1 MPLVSK
7 VKSLQKSGAIPRG
20 LKNHAAKTAWFFYP
34 CGSLILSRRFFLTS
48 FVFLVLCSRLWSQ
61 SRLEYALTL
70 QNPNANLLQV
80 ELTIPASGK
89 FVDFALPAWAPG
101 SYAITNY
108 AKYVQEFSAHD
119 ASGKILSA
127 EKIDK
132 QTWRVSGFAAPQRIT
147 IAYRVHAARLSDT
160 QSEFNAEHAH
170 VFGPQIFMYPVN
182 LKAAAI
188 RLVIHR
194 PPRWRIATGLAAQND
209 SIFTAPNYDVFI
221 DAPFEIGEFMEESFE
236 AAGAKFRLV
245 VHGEREQ
252 ERIYQFSRKL
262 QKIVAEEIGM
272 MGGLPTS
279 GSTVR
284 EYIFCWH
291 VDAAADYYGLEHLNS
306 TCIGMPHRLGDQTLI
321 GSEMREY
328 EGLTRQDI
336 DLDYAAHEFF
346 HLWNVKRLRPLE
358 LGPFD
363 YTREVYTTNLWLS
376 EGVTDYYAYLTL
388 IRTGLWSPEKW
399 LQKYGNTISR
409 YRRAT
414 GWKYRSAREMSWDVW
429 LWNYGEGDQGNL
441 NETYFSY
448 YPHGDLIGLCMDLRI
463 RRETKNAKSLDD
475 MFRALQRRFGYTKP
489 GFSEAQLWQT
499 IAIATGL
506 SWDDFRRRYIDG
518 REELPLDEY
527 LLYAG
532 IVVNTDSDTSASYLG
547 LSVSDENGHVKIARL
562 APNSPAIRAG
572 LEVGDRLIAINEE
585 EVLSNSW
592 QELLHRHRP
601 GAAITLLISRRGKVQ
616 SVTATLGKQPAVD
629 FTLSINND
637 ASEAARQL
645 REKWWAS
652 VSVR

>member
-1 MPLVSK
+1 M
-7 VKSLQKSGAIPRG
+7 
-20 LKNHAAKTAWFFYP
+20 
-34 CGSLILSRRFFLTS
+34 ILSRRFVLAS
-48 FVFLVLCSRLWSQ
+48 FVLLILNSRLWPQ

-70 QNPNANLLQV
+70 QNPNANLLHV
-80 ELTIPASGK
+80 ELTIPAAGK

-101 SYAITNY
+101 SYTITNY
-108 AKYVQEFSAHD
+108 AKYVQEFSATD
-119 ASGKILSA
+119 AAGKNLVFA
-127 EKIDK
+127 KIDK
-132 QTWRVSGFAAPQRIT
+132 QTWRVSGFAAPQKIT

-170 VFGPQIFMYPVN
+170 VFGPQVFMYPVN
-182 LKAAAI
+182 LKAAAV

-194 PPRWRIATGLAAQND
+194 PPHWRLATSLEARND
-209 SIFTAPNYDVFI
+209 STYAAPNYDEFI
-221 DAPFEIGEFMEESFE
+221 DAPFEIGEFLEESFE
-236 AAGAKFRLV
+236 VAGAKFRLV

-252 ERIYQFSRKL
+252 ESIYQFSRKL

-272 MGGLPTS
+272 MGSLPL
-279 GSTVR
+279 R

-321 GSEMREY
+321 GREMREY

-346 HLWNVKRLRPLE
+346 HLWNVKRIRPIE

-363 YTREVYTTNLWLS
+363 YTREVYTTSLWLS

-388 IRTGLWSPEKW
+388 IRSGLWSPEKW

-414 GWKYRSAREMSWDVW
+414 GWKYRSAAEMSWEVW
-429 LWNYGEGDQGNL
+429 LWNYGEGEQGNL
-441 NETYFSY
+441 DETYFSY
-448 YPHGDLIGLCMDLRI
+448 YPHGDLLGLCMDLRI
-463 RRETKNAKSLDD
+463 RHETKNAKSLDD
-475 MFRALQRRFGYTKP
+475 AFRALQQRFGYPQP

-499 IAIATGL
+499 ITIATGL
-506 SWDDFRRRYIDG
+506 SWEDFRRRYIDG
-518 REELPLDEY
+518 REELPLGEY
-527 LLYAG
+527 LSHAG
-532 IVVNTDSDTSASYLG
+532 IGVNTDSDTSASYLG

-562 APNSPAIRAG
+562 APDSPAVRTG

-585 EVLSNSW
+585 EVLFENW
-592 QELLHRHRP
+592 QDLLHRHRP
-601 GAAITLLISRRGKVQ
+601 GATITLLISRRGKVQ
-616 SVTATLGKQPAVD
+616 SMTATLGKQPALD

-652 VSVR
+652 ASVR